1 MIISSISLSNIR
13 NFSKAHFEFSPHLT
27 LIVGENARGKTNLLE
42 SVHVAVYGTGFR
54 ESRELE
60 LLYWDKSQGVVE
72 STFIDDDIESLYQV
86 RFMQKENN
94 RVEKR
99 YFINKTHKSSHHY
112 RTYQTHAVLFAP
124 QSLDII
130 TRSPSRRRS
139 YLDYVLSST
148 DLQYKTHLR
157 NYENAVRKRNKIL
170 EQHSNI
176 HALKQELIFWND
188 YLVER
193 ASYITKKREKYIE
206 FINEHQSID
215 GRSFRI
221 TYLKNECTHVRLE
234 NCFNKEQLIRRTFIG
249 PQKDD
254 FEIWQ
259 QQPLEKNI
267 HFYGSRSE
275 QRIAIFWLALNE
287 IKYVE
292 QELKKKPI
300 LLLDDIF
307 SELDMHNKELV
318 MHMIAQCQT
327 IITTTEPKLAQLA
340 QMPEVVIEL

>member
-1 MIISSISLSNIR
+1 MIISSVSLSNIR
-13 NFSKAHFEFSPHLT
+13 NFSKAHFEFSSHLT

-42 SVHVAVYGTGFR
+42 SVHMAVYGTGFR

-60 LLYWDKSQGVVE
+60 LIMWDKPQGLVE
-72 STFIDDDIESLYQV
+72 SIFYDNDAESLYQV
-86 RFMQKENN
+86 ELSQKENN

-99 YFINKTHKSSHHY
+99 YFINKTHKSSNHY
-112 RTYQTHAVLFAP
+112 RANQTHAVLFAP

-139 YLDYVLSST
+139 YLDHVLSSI
-148 DLQYKTHLR
+148 DLPYRTHLR
-157 NYENAVRKRNKIL
+157 NYENALRKRNKIL

-176 HALKQELIFWND
+176 QALKQELEFWND
-188 YLVER
+188 YIVER
-193 ASYITKKREKYIE
+193 ASYITKKREDYIA
-206 FINEHQSID
+206 FLNKHQAVD
-215 GRSFRI
+215 GRSFTI
-221 TYLKNECTHVRLE
+221 IYHKNECTHDLLE
-234 NCFNKEQLIRRTFIG
+234 RCFNKEQIIRKTFIG

-254 FEIWQ
+254 FEVWQ
-259 QQPLEKNI
+259 ELPLKKNI
-267 HFYGSRSE
+267 HLYGSRSE

-292 QELKKKPI
+292 QELNKKPI

-307 SELDMHNKELV
+307 SELDEHNKKLV
-318 MHMIAQCQT
+318 MHMISQCQT

>member
-13 NFSKAHFEFSPHLT
+13 NFSKAHFEFSQHLT

-60 LLYWDKSQGVVE
+60 LIQWDKPQGVVE
-72 STFIDDDIESLYQV
+72 STFIDEDVESLYQV
-86 RFMQKENN
+86 HLSQKENN

-112 RTYQTHAVLFAP
+112 RAHQTHAVLFAP

-130 TRSPSRRRS
+130 TRSPSRRRR
-139 YLDYVLSST
+139 YLDFVLSST
-148 DLQYKTHLR
+148 DLQYKTHVR
-157 NYENAVRKRNKIL
+157 NYENALRKRNKIL
-170 EQHSNI
+170 EQHSSV
-176 HALKQELIFWND
+176 HTLKEELVFWND

-193 ASYITKKREKYIE
+193 ACYITQKREKYIN
-206 FINEHQSID
+206 FLNEHQSID
-215 GRSFRI
+215 GRSFHI
-221 TYLKNECTHVRLE
+221 TYLKNECTHDRLKH
-234 NCFNKEQLIRRTFIG
+234 CFAKEQIIGRTFIG

-254 FEIWQ
+254 FEISQ
-259 QQPLEKNI
+259 EKPLEKNI
-267 HFYGSRSE
+267 HLYGSRSE
-275 QRIAIFWLALNE
+275 QRIAIFWLALSE

-307 SELDMHNKELV
+307 SELDEHNKELV

-327 IITTTEPKLAQLA
+327 IITTTEAKLAQLA
-340 QMPEVVIEL
+340 QVPEVVIEL

>member
-1 MIISSISLSNIR
+1 MNITSISLSNIR
-13 NFSKAHFEFSPHLT
+13 NFSKNHFEFSPHLT

-60 LLYWDKSQGVVE
+60 LIQWNKPQAVVE
-72 STFIDDDIESLYQV
+72 STFIDEDVESLYQV
-86 RFMQKENN
+86 QLSQKENN

-99 YFINKTHKSSHHY
+99 YFINKTHKSSDHY
-112 RTYQTHAVLFAP
+112 RAHQTHAVLFAP

-139 YLDYVLSST
+139 YLDHVLSST

-157 NYENAVRKRNKIL
+157 NYENAVRKRNKVL
-170 EQHSNI
+170 EQHSSVQ
-176 HALKQELIFWND
+176 ALKQELTFWND

-193 ASYITKKREKYIE
+193 ALYITKKREDYIQ
-206 FINEHQSID
+206 FLNDHQSID
-215 GRSFRI
+215 GRSFHI
-221 TYLKNECTHVRLE
+221 NYLKNECTHDRLE
-234 NCFNKEQLIRRTFIG
+234 NCFAKEQIIRRTFIG

-254 FEIWQ
+254 FEISQ
-259 QQPLEKNI
+259 QLPLDKNI
-267 HFYGSRSE
+267 HLYGSRSE

-292 QELKKKPI
+292 RELKKKPI

-307 SELDMHNKELV
+307 SELDEHNKELV
-318 MHMIAQCQT
+318 MHMILQCQT